1 MTDLSPER
9 VAELE
14 RLLVLATEG
23 PYPLHKSE
31 RWKIRERATALIAE
45 RTALLAERKRLRAEN
60 ERLRE
65 ALESVRVWVERED
78 IDAAHA
84 ALDPKGG
91 A

>member
-1 MTDLSPER
+1 MTDTR
-9 VAELE
+9 
-14 RLLVLATEG
+14 LATI
-23 PYPLHKSE
+23 L
-31 RWKIRERATALIAE
+31 ANLNNTLIECDA
-45 RTALLAERKRLRAEN
+45 LRAEN